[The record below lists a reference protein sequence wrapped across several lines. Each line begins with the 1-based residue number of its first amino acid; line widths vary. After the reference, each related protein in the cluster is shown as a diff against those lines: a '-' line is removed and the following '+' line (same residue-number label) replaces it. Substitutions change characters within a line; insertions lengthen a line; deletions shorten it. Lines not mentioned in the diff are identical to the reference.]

1 MELMDAVD
9 SYIPTPERATDKN
22 FLMPVEDVFTITGR
36 GTVATGRVESGILHV
51 GDEVEIVGLKEEK
64 AKTEALVN
72 QWISEKLDV
81 TVEEMKKY
89 YSDKG
94 IPVTAFNQAMDVFI
108 YAIDGLDEKK
118 KEINDCNN
126 RLSLIETE
134 VNEQYRAMSLRIK
147 YMYEDQTTS
156 LSEVLLSSANMS
168 EVLNKAEYVQQVYSY
183 DRSKLDE
190 ISATAKEAS
199 DIKTKLEND
208 MKELEDMDAELH
220 DKQAS
225 LYTTIEDLKK
235 ERDDIAT
242 KLTTAQQ
249 RSARAL
255 ASSYYMS
262 YATTANNDSEV
273 ANGII
278 NLAYSFLGTPYAS
291 GGSSPSGFDCS
302 GFTSYLF
309 RQYGINL
316 SRSSSAQAYGGQ
328 AVSLSDIQPGDVV
341 CYPGHVGIYIGGGQ
355 IIHASVPGDVVKI
368 ASMNIMTI
376 TAVRRYW

>member
-1 MELMDAVD
+1 MYRKVIKAVSVILSVTMLMG
-9 SYIPTPERATDKN
+9 IT
-22 FLMPVEDVFTITGR
+22 VFADTITDLQNQKNQKEKEIDNIEDELAYVMLQMDELEISMAEKNDEIQ
-36 GTVATGRVESGILHV
+36 TATEQ
-51 GDEVEIVGLKEEK
+51 LKK
-64 AKTEALVN
+64 V
-72 QWISEKLDV
+72 QVKLDAQYAD
-81 TVEEMKKY
+81 MK
-89 YSDKG
+89 
-94 IPVTAFNQAMDVFI
+94 
-108 YAIDGLDEKK
+108 
-118 KEINDCNN
+118 
-126 RLSLIETE
+126 
-134 VNEQYRAMSLRIK
+134 LRIK

-341 CYPGHVGIYIGGGQ
+341 CYPGHVGLYIGGGQ